1 MKFMTYGMPLMFF
14 FVLYSAPSGLILY
27 WSVMNGIS
35 IIQQI
40 YTNKKKKAEQQEEV
54 ASNVRTFPGPKGK
67 RK

>member
-1 MKFMTYGMPLMFF
+1 MKMMTYGMPLMFF

-27 WSVMNGIS
+27 WSVMNAIS
-35 IIQQI
+35 IFQQI
-40 YTNKKKKAEQQEEV
+40 YTNKKKVEQSEE